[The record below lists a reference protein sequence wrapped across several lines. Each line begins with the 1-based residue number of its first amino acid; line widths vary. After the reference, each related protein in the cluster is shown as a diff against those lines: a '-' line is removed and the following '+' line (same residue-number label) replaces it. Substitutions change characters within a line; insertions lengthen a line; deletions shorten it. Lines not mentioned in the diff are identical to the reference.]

1 MTTTT
6 INDTLVQLEA
16 LHTAYNEILEQAKQQ
31 LESLDATD
39 SQITRIAEKLE
50 GSERLQTAAKE
61 AAVTS
66 FVTSIADGDLAF
78 WRGRQF
84 VQKISDL
91 VVEQV
96 KDEINSYVRNL
107 LNEEN
112 VIKMIDT
119 RVQRQVTQSD
129 EITTAIEAKRALK
142 LLIASLND

>member
-39 SQITRIAEKLE
+39 SQIARIAEQLE

-84 VQKISDL
+84 VQKISDF

-96 KDEINSYVRNL
+96 KDEINTYVRDL
-107 LNEEN
+107 LNEQK
-112 VIKMIDT
+112 VLDMIDN
-119 RVQRQVTQSD
+119 RLARQITQSN
-129 EITTAIEAKRALK
+129 EIVTALEAKRALK
-142 LLIASLND
+142 TLIDTLDK